1 MPCPRLPQKRRQITV
16 QLAKGSA
23 EVDAAGGARRGEGS
37 FGCVNCHCQANAQG
51 TFTCRQHA
59 QISPLSL
66 LFLPFSRPLT
76 PSNINV
82 DVSILCAFLLLLF
95 LPLLLFFCF
104 ALVVNFNAKLVYSQQ
119 ETARSGVICYSGIC
133 VTVHIPCYAANST
146 SPRPP
151 WTERKRHRGCHFDRC
166 QTQNEQQTQSFYL
179 SFIAWHNSVNSS
191 GQTKQRL
198 GGYPVYGQASKRE
211 REREFTTSKSFF

>member
-1 MPCPRLPQKRRQITV
+1 MPCPNLPQKRRQITV

-51 TFTCRQHA
+51 MFTCRQHA
-59 QISPLSL
+59 QISPHSLS
-66 LFLPFSRPLT
+66 LT

-82 DVSILCAFLLLLF
+82 DVSILCAFLLLLFLLLFLF

-119 ETARSGVICYSGIC
+119 ERARSGVICYSGIC
-133 VTVHIPCYAANST
+133 VTVHIPCYAANSNST
-146 SPRPP
+146 SPPP
-151 WTERKRHRGCHFDRC
+151 PLDGTEAAQGLPFWQMPNAKRATNAKFLFVFHCM
-166 QTQNEQQTQSFYL
+166 
-179 SFIAWHNSVNSS
+179 A
-191 GQTKQRL
+191 
-198 GGYPVYGQASKRE
+198 
-211 REREFTTSKSFF
+211 